1 MLNLTGFGYKA
12 TEGLVKG
19 KRKKDEV
26 RPRTDHENPNG
37 E

>member
-1 MLNLTGFGYKA
+1 MLNLTGSGYKA

-19 KRKKDEV
+19 KRKKVHPSTE
-26 RPRTDHENPNG
+26 HENPDG